1 MTYIPLTYFST
12 RSEVDHIRN
21 TLEDVQMFY
30 EMYASKPGNINDD
43 LMETRIDDCD
53 HAQNIIRNLE
63 SDEMIPLLQEYT
75 ANKRNELSHK
85 TGTRKSDSAIHTARA
100 IDQVID
106 SKVWTDTDYFD

>member
-1 MTYIPLTYFST
+1 MTYIPHTYFIT

-75 ANKRNELSHK
+75 AKKRNELSHK
-85 TGTRKSDSAIHTARA
+85 TSARNSDSAIHTAKA

-106 SKVWTDTDYFD
+106 ASVWTDTDYFD

>member
-1 MTYIPLTYFST
+1 MTYIPHTYFIT

-30 EMYASKPGNINDD
+30 EMYAPDADD
-43 LMETRIDDCD
+43 EMKFRIDDCD

-75 ANKRNELSHK
+75 AKKRNELSHK
-85 TGTRKSDSAIHTARA
+85 TSARNSDSAIHTAKA

-106 SKVWTDTDYFD
+106 ASVWTDTDYFD